1 MPQACPTSRSTACRL
16 LQPTNVGETGSAVPW
31 PCCRFVAMKLPI
43 RLLLSIPLLLFCS
56 GGGQFAQAADM
67 ALPAYTG
74 DGNVYK
80 QVHSLRELRFRY
92 VVEQKTDFSCGAAAL
107 TTLLRYGFGLD
118 LNEQQVIAGMMAGAN
133 PDVVRQQGFSML
145 DMKHYVNVLGLRASG
160 FVSGAERLP
169 ALRIPALIMLD
180 INGYKHFVVLKMAT
194 RDTVYVADPALG
206 NRAIPMADFTR
217 QWNGV
222 LLAVAGPGYRPQGP
236 LRQFPSPLSARQLMV
251 NMAPVS
257 PADLVEYGFLYS
269 DFL

>member
-1 MPQACPTSRSTACRL
+1 
-16 LQPTNVGETGSAVPW
+16 
-31 PCCRFVAMKLPI
+31 MKLPI
-43 RLLLSIPLLLFCS
+43 RPLLSILLCLFCS
-56 GGGQFAQAADM
+56 GGQGGAQAADM
-67 ALPAYTG
+67 MLPAYTG
-74 DGNVYK
+74 EGNVYK

-118 LNEQQVIAGMMAGAN
+118 ANEQQVIAGMMAGAN

-145 DMKHYVNVLGLRASG
+145 DMKRFVNVLGLRASG

-206 NRAIPMADFTR
+206 NRAIPMPEFTR

-251 NMAPVS
+251 NMQPAS
-257 PADLVEYGFLYS
+257 PAELVEYGFLYS